1 MPPVLYCNDP
11 GRASAL
17 SLFLHPLRDVIMSI
31 NTSTLDLPSALPPIR
46 INHKPLWAALLL
58 VLAGA
63 AYLLQSVGWRQSAL
77 WVVGALLGVTLYHA
91 SFGFTQA
98 WRVFVSDRRGAGLRA
113 QMVMLAVGVL
123 LFFPFLAQGT
133 LWGQPVSGFVS
144 PPGVSVVLGVFLFG
158 IGMQLGGGCASG
170 TLFAVGGGNTR
181 MLVTLLFFI
190 VGSVIATANFGWW
203 SALPALPPTSLIKSW
218 GLPGALLANLAVFAL
233 IAWTTTVLEKR
244 RHGQLIS
251 HAARTS
257 RTPSLLQG
265 PWPMVW
271 GGIALVVLNFATL
284 ALAGRPWGITSAFA
298 LWGAKALD
306 ALGGDV
312 ASGAYW
318 SRQQAALAAPV
329 RQDITS
335 VMDIGLML
343 GALAA
348 ASAAGKF
355 APVWKVPA
363 RSLLAA
369 VVGGLLL
376 GYGARLAFGCNIGAY
391 FSGILSGSLHAWLWL
406 PAAFLGSALGVR
418 LRPWFGLAVEKTPA
432 ASSC

>member
-1 MPPVLYCNDP
+1 MPSS
-11 GRASAL
+11 AS
-17 SLFLHPLRDVIMSI
+17 
-31 NTSTLDLPSALPPIR
+31 STLPYPSALPPVQ
-46 INHKPLWAALLL
+46 INRKPLWLALLA

-63 AYLLQSVGWRQSAL
+63 IYLGQAVGWRQGAL
-77 WVVGALLGVTLYHA
+77 WIVGALLGVTLYHA

-113 QMVMLAVGVL
+113 QMLMLAVGVL

-144 PPGVSVVLGVFLFG
+144 PPGVSVLLGAFLFG
-158 IGMQLGGGCASG
+158 VGMQLGGGCASG

-190 VGSVIATANFGWW
+190 IGSVIATAHFSWW
-203 SALPALPPTSLIKSW
+203 SALPALAPTSLIKSW
-218 GLPGALLANLAVFAL
+218 GLPVALAANLAVFAL
-233 IAWTTTVLEKR
+233 IAWLTTVLEKR
-244 RHGQLIS
+244 RHGRVIS
-251 HAARTS
+251 FAARTS
-257 RTPSLLQG
+257 RPASLLQG
-265 PWPMVW
+265 PWPLIW
-271 GGIALVVLNFATL
+271 GGVALVILNFATL

-306 ALGGDV
+306 ALGGDP
-312 ASGAYW
+312 ASWAYW
-318 SRQQAALAAPV
+318 AKQQAALAAPV

-348 ASAAGKF
+348 AAAAGKF
-355 APVWKVPA
+355 ALVWKVPA
-363 RSLLAA
+363 RSLAGA
-369 VVGGLLL
+369 VIGGLLL

-406 PAAFLGSALGVR
+406 PAAFAGSALGVR
-418 LRPWFGLAVEKTPA
+418 LRPLFGLAVERTPA